1 MMTSVIRINET
12 IDQEAM
18 RKARDY
24 FAGLD
29 DDMLDEIPG
38 VWMDEILKRN
48 GRNDTSKR
56 TVQNNVPIREP

>member
-1 MMTSVIRINET
+1 MTSVIRINES

-18 RKARDY
+18 RKARDL

-38 VWMDEILKRN
+38 VWMDEILKRKD
-48 GRNDTSKR
+48 RNDTRKR
-56 TVQNNVPIREP
+56 TAQNHIAVREP